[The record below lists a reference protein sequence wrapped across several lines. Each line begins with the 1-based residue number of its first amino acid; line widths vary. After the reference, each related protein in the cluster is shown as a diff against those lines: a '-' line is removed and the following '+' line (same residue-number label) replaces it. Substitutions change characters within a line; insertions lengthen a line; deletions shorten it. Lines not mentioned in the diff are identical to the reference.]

1 MDGVFQKPTLFITL
15 FEKQLLRSY
24 LLSDKGDFFK
34 QLSMYF
40 KLIIVTSSSL
50 EKAIESVIEKYSLE
64 TFTSITIFE
73 KYQENIFT
81 RILSSV
87 FRFGNK
93 STATIQLIQLRKS
106 LGDGFFRTYLRYT
119 IYFLVANLSIL
130 KPFLRYMFYCSIR
143 IKTLE
148 KYFNQKI
155 VLDKSSML
163 FITSLAP
170 LRGEDVPI
178 GLFFKKKKVPIVASV
193 RSWDNLV
200 VNGMLP
206 LLPSTFLC
214 HSEYMFNN
222 AIAKQGIKET
232 SIVMSV
238 TPSYQDKFIPTPQVI
253 KDGRV
258 KFSYMCQGLIMNP
271 DDKNFV
277 EWLVNAW
284 RKMPSYF
291 DLYVVQHPAFIMR
304 DLQINL
310 PSNVKLIVFQF
321 DETSLNDYYSHL
333 GKMDLVFG
341 GGTTGV
347 LDACFLGVPILA
359 IGFEIHPQNYWES
372 ALRYLDY
379 FPHSADF
386 FKDSRTTILTTR
398 EDLIRK
404 ILDYKSIRPLERKII
419 IKYTGDPTV
428 SMSSVTLNA
437 LLKYQI
443 SSR

>member
-1 MDGVFQKPTLFITL
+1 MEEPIQKPTIFITL

-24 LLSDKGDFFK
+24 LISDKGNFFK
-34 QLSMYF
+34 ELSVYF
-40 KLIIVTSSSL
+40 KLNIVTSSNL
-50 EKAIESVIEKYSLE
+50 EKVIKNLIEKYSLE
-64 TFTSITIFE
+64 PFTSITIFE
-73 KYQENIFT
+73 NYQENIFT

-87 FRFGNK
+87 FRFSNK
-93 STATIQLIQLRKS
+93 SSATIQLIQLRKS
-106 LGDGFFRTYLRYT
+106 LGDPLFRTCLRYV
-119 IYFLVANLSIL
+119 IYYLIANFTIL
-130 KPFLRYMFYCSIR
+130 KSFLRYLFYYSIK
-143 IKTLE
+143 IKSLE
-148 KYFNQKI
+148 KSFKHKM
-155 VLDKSSML
+155 VVDKDSIL
-163 FITSLAP
+163 FITSLTP

-178 GLFFKKKKVPIVASV
+178 GIFFKKQKVPIVASV

-206 LLPSTFLC
+206 LLPNTFLC
-214 HSEYMFNN
+214 HSQYMFDN
-222 AIAKQGIKET
+222 AIAKQGIKKE

-238 TPSYQDKFIPTPQVI
+238 TPSYQDKFITASQVI
-253 KDGRV
+253 KGERV

-277 EWLVNAW
+277 QWLVHAW
-284 RKMPSYF
+284 YKMPSNF
-291 DLYVVQHPAFIMR
+291 DLYVVQHPAFMMH
-304 DLQINL
+304 DLQISL

-347 LDACFLGVPILA
+347 LDACFLGVPIIA
-359 IGFEIHPQNYWES
+359 IGFEIQPQNYWES

-386 FKDSRTTILTTR
+386 FKDSKTTVSTTKD
-398 EDLIRK
+398 DLLQK
-404 ILDYKSIRPLERKII
+404 ILDYKTIRPVDRKVVM
-419 IKYTGDPTV
+419 KYTGDPTV
-428 SMSSVTLNA
+428 SMSNIILNE
-437 LLKYQI
+437 LIKYQI